1 MARTGFLP
9 SDAHHQKGS
18 ANVIS
23 QGGSQ
28 VGQVTAGTTPPASSA
43 ALQNE
48 DTPKGGWQATPTFS
62 TAGMLLRQ

>member
-28 VGQVTAGTTPPASSA
+28 VGQVTPGTTPPASNA
-43 ALQNE
+43 ALQNK
-48 DTPKGGWQATPTFS
+48 DTPKGSWQAAPTSF
-62 TAGMLLRQ
+62 TAGMFLRQ

>member
-9 SDAHHQKGS
+9 SNAQRQKGS

-28 VGQVTAGTTPPASSA
+28 VGQVTPGTTPPASSA
-43 ALQNE
+43 ALQNQ
-48 DTPKGGWQATPTFS
+48 DTPKGGWQAAPTSS

>member
-9 SDAHHQKGS
+9 SEAQHQKGP

-28 VGQVTAGTTPPASSA
+28 VGQVTPGTTLPASNA

-48 DTPKGGWQATPTFS
+48 DTPKGGWQATPTSS
-62 TAGMLLRQ
+62 TAGMMLRQ